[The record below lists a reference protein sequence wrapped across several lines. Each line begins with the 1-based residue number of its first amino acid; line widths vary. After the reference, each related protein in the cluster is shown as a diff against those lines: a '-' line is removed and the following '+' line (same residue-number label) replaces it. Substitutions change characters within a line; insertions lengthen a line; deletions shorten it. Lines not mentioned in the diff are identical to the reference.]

1 MSVEIRVCPPERFVE
16 LLKTAEVAFSEDL
29 PDDMIGRVERV
40 ADKERWFAPFDGD
53 RIVGT
58 GGVFSLNLSVPGGE
72 LPTGGVTFVTVLP
85 SHRRRGLMSGMM
97 RLMIDDCHRRSE
109 PLAALWAAE
118 GAIYQRFG
126 FGLATCCMNL
136 EAEPGSVGFARE
148 WPCEG
153 TFRLLPP
160 GEGLEAVAP
169 VYEAARG
176 ERAGFLARTPDWWL
190 GILPLVE
197 KDARGGE
204 ARRLVLY
211 ETDDGPEAYA
221 VYKTKGAWTA
231 RGPAA
236 TLMVEEAI
244 GSTPRGTREL
254 WRYLL
259 GVDLVRT
266 LKAGRLPYDHPLFA
280 LAAEPRR
287 LGTTMG
293 DGLWL
298 RIVDAAAA
306 LEGRTYGVG
315 GHGNGRLTVDLRDDY
330 CPWNAGRWSLDV
342 ADGRARVT
350 RTDGEADLVMDAADL
365 GSLFL
370 GGVTATALAAAGRV
384 AELRTGGLAL
394 ADGLFP
400 TALQPW
406 CPQEF

>member
-1 MSVEIRVCPPERFVE
+1 MSVEIRVCPPDRFVDM
-16 LLKTAEVAFSEDL
+16 LKTAEVAFGEDL
-29 PDDMIGRVERV
+29 PDEMIGRVERV
-40 ADKERWFAPFDGD
+40 ADKERWFASFDGD

-58 GGVFSLNLSVPGGE
+58 SGVFSLRLSVPGGE

-97 RLMIDDCHRRSE
+97 RRMVDDCHLRGE

-126 FGLATCCMNL
+126 FGLATMCCNL
-136 EAEPGSVGFARE
+136 EAEMKSVGFARE
-148 WPCEG
+148 WPREG
-153 TFRLLPP
+153 SCRLLPV
-160 GEGLEAVAP
+160 GEGRDLVAP
-169 VYEAARG
+169 VYEAARSG
-176 ERAGFLARTPDWWL
+176 RAGFLARTPDWWT
-190 GILPLVE
+190 GILPLAE
-197 KDARGGE
+197 KDSRGGE
-204 ARRLVLY
+204 ARRLVVY
-211 ETDDGPEAYA
+211 ETADGPEAYA
-221 VYKTKGAWTA
+221 VYKTKPEWNS
-231 RGPAA
+231 RGPAGA
-236 TLMVEEAI
+236 LTVEEAI
-244 GSTPRGTREL
+244 ASTPRGTREI

-259 GVDLVRT
+259 EVDLVRT

-287 LGTTMG
+287 LGTTLG

-315 GHGNGRLTVDLRDDY
+315 GRGNGRLTVDLRDEY

-342 ADGRARVT
+342 ADGRARAT
-350 RTDGEADLVMDAADL
+350 RTEGEADLAMDAGDL

-370 GGVTATALAAAGRV
+370 GGVTATALAASGRV
-384 AELRTGGLAL
+384 TELRVGGLAV

-400 TALQPW
+400 TALKPW